1 MPKKGEF
8 IVSYMKEA
16 MGYEAIPGPAK
27 KSTRD
32 SQEVLSKKTKR
43 KENIMTGRKVKS
55 AQAVIMRRVDTIIP
69 YDDNPRLNER
79 AVNSVANS
87 IKDFGFQVPIIV
99 DADGVIICGHTRLIA
114 AQKLGMTEVPVVVAD
129 DLTPEQVRIFR
140 IADNKVGELAE
151 WDKDKLAE
159 EFMNL
164 GNSIDFERYGFKAEE
179 FRSEEE
185 LEQEF
190 ESSVNDSKEKNG
202 KIMKCPN
209 CGKEFEV

>member
-1 MPKKGEF
+1 
-8 IVSYMKEA
+8 
-16 MGYEAIPGPAK
+16 
-27 KSTRD
+27 
-32 SQEVLSKKTKR
+32 
-43 KENIMTGRKVKS
+43 MTERKVKS
-55 AQAVIMRRVDTIIP
+55 AQAVIMRCVDTIIP
-69 YDDNPRLNER
+69 YEDNPRLNER

-87 IKDFGFQVPIIV
+87 IKDFGFQVPIVV
-99 DADGVIICGHTRLIA
+99 DADGVVICGHTRLIA